1 MDILHFRA
9 IQKPISMRTLSLIIV
24 LSLTLLFACNSKNE
38 NLVHVK
44 ELEWRSL
51 FNGKDLDGWRIK
63 IAKHELDE
71 NYAQTFRVEDGL
83 MKVRYDG
90 YTEFDQQYGHI
101 FFDEAFSHYMFRVTY
116 RFVGEQAP
124 GGEGWAFRNSGVML
138 HGQSP
143 ESMTKDQDFPI
154 SIEGQLLGGDGE
166 NPRTTSNL
174 CTPGTNVVI
183 DGELFTP
190 HCLNST
196 SKTYHGDQW
205 VTAYFLVLG
214 DSTIHHILEGDTVLS
229 YQKPQYGGG
238 NVSNYNP
245 SVKKDG
251 ELIREG
257 FISLQSE
264 SHPIDFQTV
273 EIIDLS
279 EFAGNQASLQ
289 QALEELKSKTK
300 D

>member
-1 MDILHFRA
+1 
-9 IQKPISMRTLSLIIV
+9 MRTIPIA
-24 LSLTLLFACNSKNE
+24 LLFCLISCYSCQAP
-38 NLVHVK
+38 K
-44 ELEWRSL
+44 ETNYQLDKEGMEWRSL
-51 FNGKDLDGWRIK
+51 FNGENLDGWRIK
-63 IAKHELDE
+63 ISKHELDE
-71 NYAQTFRVEDGL
+71 NFGNTFRVEDNL

-90 YTEFDQQYGHI
+90 YDDFDQQYGHI
-101 FFDEAFSHYMFRVTY
+101 FFDESFSHYLFRVTY

-166 NPRTTSNL
+166 NPRPTSNL
-174 CTPGTNVVI
+174 CTPGTHVEI

-190 HCLNST
+190 HCLNSN

-205 VTAYFLVLG
+205 VAAYFLVLG
-214 DSTIHHILEGDTVLS
+214 DSVAHHILEGDTVLS

-238 NVSNYNP
+238 NVSNHDP
-245 SVKKDG
+245 SAKKDG
-251 ELIREG
+251 ELIPEG
-257 FISLQSE
+257 YISLQSE
-264 SHPIDFQTV
+264 SHPIDFQKV
-273 EIIDLS
+273 EILDLRKYA
-279 EFAGNQASLQ
+279 EDPEALRA
-289 QALEELKSKTK
+289 ALENIGEKLN